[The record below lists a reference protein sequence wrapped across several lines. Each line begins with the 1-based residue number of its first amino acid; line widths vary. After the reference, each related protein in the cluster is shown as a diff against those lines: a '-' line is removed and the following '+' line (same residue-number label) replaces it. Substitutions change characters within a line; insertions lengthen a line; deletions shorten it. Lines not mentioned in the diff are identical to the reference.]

1 MIPPDPIRIRFVS
14 APIRASIISGAV
26 HASVSIAW
34 CSDIQNRIYRSS
46 STRRANPIEFC
57 KASAGVIPAATG
69 DWSSTDSRN
78 PFFSSLISI
87 RWPTPAQRTNHQISP
102 ASRLCHCSFTHD
114 SLPLLLFLPLP
125 VLFHPIHRKSSFRPE
140 QLALLR
146 AAERRNPLL
155 HPHRLPVQNSPLL
168 CLLFP
173 KPSALSPVFL
183 SSPQTANPRANQ
195 GQSRGVVVSFICYNR
210 FRE

>member
-34 CSDIQNRIYRSS
+34 CSDIQNRVYPSS

-57 KASAGVIPAATG
+57 KASAGVLPAATG
-69 DWSSTDSRN
+69 DWSSTDNRN
-78 PFFSSLISI
+78 PLFSSLISI
-87 RWPTPAQRTNHQISP
+87 RWPPPAQRTNHQISP
-102 ASRLCHCSFTHD
+102 ASRLCHCSLLMTRYSCSCSCPCLFSFTQT
-114 SLPLLLFLPLP
+114 
-125 VLFHPIHRKSSFRPE
+125 HRKSSFRPE

-183 SSPQTANPRANQ
+183 SSPQTANPRAN
-195 GQSRGVVVSFICYNR
+195 
-210 FRE
+210 